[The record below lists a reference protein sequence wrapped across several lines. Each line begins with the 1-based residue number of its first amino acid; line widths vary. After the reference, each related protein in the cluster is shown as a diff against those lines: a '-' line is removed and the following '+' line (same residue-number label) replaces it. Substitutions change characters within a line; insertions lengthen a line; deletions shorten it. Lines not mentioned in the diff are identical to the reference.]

1 MTSLEPLTPIPPAA
15 PKPLEEYE
23 VQTDCIECG
32 GTAHAN
38 HARTVECRFCGGT
51 GEQTTYLTREE
62 YEAHLDEQ
70 EAIAESRAR
79 RLATAGAR

>member
-1 MTSLEPLTPIPPAA
+1 MSTLGPLTPLPPAA
-15 PKPLEEYE
+15 PKLPEEYE

-38 HARTVECRFCGGT
+38 LARTVECRHCGGT

-70 EAIAESRAR
+70 EAIAVSRAR
-79 RLATAGAR
+79 RLAAAGAQ